1 MKELPVTL
9 AVAAVLLGVTLS
21 LPLAADKGGV
31 GSARLQLVEATI
43 EELQKALQTKLLT
56 SEQLV
61 EMYHARM
68 AAYDRRSSTWYIH
81 VNANADVEAAHID
94 ARRHPGAV
102 NGPFYGIPILP
113 KDNID
118 TADMPTTAG
127 SVALAGFHPTGRCVH
142 RAEAA
147 AGGRDHPRQGH
158 AD

>member
-68 AAYDRRSSTWYIH
+68 AAYDKKCR
-81 VNANADVEAAHID
+81 
-94 ARRHPGAV
+94 
-102 NGPFYGIPILP
+102 
-113 KDNID
+113 
-118 TADMPTTAG
+118 
-127 SVALAGFHPTGRCVH
+127 
-142 RAEAA
+142 
-147 AGGRDHPRQGH
+147 
-158 AD
+158 